1 MSHKP
6 KHTKPKKPGKGK
18 PKKPKKKDDPPVA
31 RTVHVYP
38 KAIIEGSEWRY
49 IAKVGDSR
57 LEHGTGEPGDP
68 LIVSSVTAVTPLVL
82 LKLVFDVVVADTD
95 TDQDIDDALFV
106 DDIRS
111 GPQTET
117 VWGNWQGLAESIIS
131 GLAPGYTADDF
142 WAAWSIQDT
151 NAVRQDARRALV
163 TQRGWTI
170 VSVHQHEGDGTV
182 LDE

>member
-1 MSHKP
+1 MKGCVSHKP
-6 KHTKPKKPGKGK
+6 KH
-18 PKKPKKKDDPPVA
+18 KPKKKDDPPVA

-57 LEHGTGEPGDP
+57 FEHTISAG
-68 LIVSSVTAVTPLVL
+68 ITAVTPLVL

-95 TDQDIDDALFV
+95 TDTDIDDALFV
-106 DDIRS
+106 DDIRP

-142 WAAWSIQDT
+142 WVAWSIQDT

-182 LDE
+182 LDGITLDE